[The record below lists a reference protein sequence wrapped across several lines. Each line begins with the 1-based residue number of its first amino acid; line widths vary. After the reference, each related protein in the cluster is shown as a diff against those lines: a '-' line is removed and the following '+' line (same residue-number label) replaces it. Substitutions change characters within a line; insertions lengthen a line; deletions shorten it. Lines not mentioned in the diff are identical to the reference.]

1 MPDYFGKQI
10 DDFFQQGFSVP
21 KNEILSY
28 AIQKGGF
35 FILLA
40 IIAGFFLFLTRQTI
54 IVVSRYIE
62 YDLKNEIYQQYQRL
76 NYSFYRKNSTGDL
89 MNRITEDVSRV
100 RMYLGP
106 SLMYL
111 INLVIVSILIIGK
124 MISINPTLTLYVLIP
139 LPIMSFLIYKVSAT
153 MNRLSGVVQ
162 KEQSQMSTY
171 AQEYFAGI
179 RVMKAYSKTDYINE
193 NFGSSAEK
201 YLKKVMSLVKVN
213 ALFIPVI
220 FLLIG
225 VSTII
230 VIYLGGLLHFENP
243 EALTQGNIITFI
255 FYVNMLTWP
264 FASLGWVTSLI
275 QRASASQERINE
287 FLNEKPEISNTNF
300 EDFDFQGGIEFKNV
314 TLDYPTSNIR
324 ALENI
329 SFTLKAGDH
338 LGVVGK
344 TGSGKSSLLRLLTRE
359 VDVTSGEILIDGNSI
374 KNINLDDFRSQL
386 GIVPQEVILF
396 SDTIANNLRFGTKKT
411 NTSLDELKK
420 YTQKAHVLHNI
431 ERLKN
436 GFETKLGERGVNLSG
451 GQKQRISIARALIR
465 NPKILLLD
473 DCLSA
478 VDTET
483 EEIILRNLSEENH
496 LNTITISH
504 RISTIRNANK
514 IIVLDEGKIV
524 EQGTHESL
532 LKQNGQ
538 YAEMYQKQLVEG

>member
-411 NTSLDELKK
+411 NISLDKLKK

>member
-10 DDFFQQGFSVP
+10 DDFFQQGLSVP

-396 SDTIANNLRFGTKKT
+396 SDTIANNLRFGTKKI
-411 NTSLDELKK
+411 NISLDELKK

>member
-10 DDFFQQGFSVP
+10 DDFFQQGLSVP

>member
-1 MPDYFGKQI
+1 MPDYFGSQLDEFKEVASTI
-10 DDFFQQGFSVP
+10 PS
-21 KNEILSY
+21 NEVIGY

-40 IIAGFFLFLTRQTI
+40 LISGFFLFLTRQTI
-54 IVVSRYIE
+54 IVMSRFIE
-62 YDLKNEIYQQYQRL
+62 YDLKNEIYHQYQQL
-76 NYSFYRKNSTGDL
+76 SYSFYRKNSTGDL
-89 MNRITEDVSRV
+89 MNRISEDVSKV

-111 INLVIVSILIIGK
+111 INLVVVSIMIVGS
-124 MISINPTLTLYVLIP
+124 MISIHPMLTLYVLIP

-162 KEQSQMSTY
+162 KEQSQMSTL
-171 AQEYFAGI
+171 AQEYFSGI
-179 RVMKAYSKTDYINE
+179 RVMKAYSKTEYIND
-193 NFGSSAEK
+193 NFGASAER
-201 YLKKVMSLVKVN
+201 YLKKNMSLVTVN

-225 VSTII
+225 ASTLI
-230 VIYLGGLLHFENP
+230 VIYSGGLIHISDPN
-243 EALTQGNIITFI
+243 ALSEGDILKFI

-287 FLNEKPEISNTNF
+287 FLKEKPEIVNQNTAP
-300 EDFDFQGGIEFKNV
+300 FDFKGKVEFRNV

-324 ALENI
+324 ALDNV
-329 SFTLKAGDH
+329 SFTINPNDQ
-338 LGVVGK
+338 LGIVGK
-344 TGSGKSSLLRLLTRE
+344 TGSGKSTILRLLMRE
-359 VDVTSGEILIDGNSI
+359 IDATSGEILIDDVPI
-374 KNINLDDFRSQL
+374 QNINLDNFRDQI
-386 GIVPQEVILF
+386 GIVPQEVLLF
-396 SDTIANNLRFGTKKT
+396 SDSIENNLKFGTKAE
-411 NTSLDELKK
+411 NVSLETLQEFAK
-420 YTQKAHVLHNI
+420 KAHVLHNI
-431 ERLKN
+431 ERLEN

-465 NPKILLLD
+465 KPKMLLLD

-483 EEIILRNLSEENH
+483 EEIILKNLSAENH

-514 IIVLDEGKIV
+514 IIVLEEGKIV

-532 LKQNGQ
+532 LELNGE
-538 YAEMYQKQLVEG
+538 YAEMYNKQLVE